1 MAKLFALEEMEVEN
15 QAVELEVSPEEG
27 EVADV
32 QVETEAEAAQVE
44 DNSEAIS
51 EGVEAADQ
59 LEEVEEVVEK
69 ASEEEGLDPVAA
81 EAIRIAV
88 EAICARIGA
97 NPKAVYPLY
106 AVENF
111 QSASSRKANTKIA
124 LEGISEFLK
133 NLWEKIKAA
142 LKKLW
147 SKISEFWN
155 KHFSS
160 LNRMQKALE
169 SMKEKVNAAKGV
181 PSNEDIKAPGSLLA
195 IFPVV
200 SGNYLGIDTVNTF
213 GKQVEAAKTVLETKF
228 KMFDNMTAVG
238 NINDIEKVVEEAK
251 GGLNIAFG
259 SEASPLPG
267 GKVYKW
273 TFKLEEETEDN
284 QKTYKLEVEEDHSEV
299 SASSDKVMV
308 EIANKDKLKQ
318 LIADTLTGVKAAVK
332 YRDKYEQRQKK
343 INDTFKAIDK
353 SINSMNKDDAHNA
366 RANLRAFNLI
376 MSKGPVVEAKYVT
389 AFTAQVK
396 GVLQFTNVCLK
407 NFKNA

>member
-69 ASEEEGLDPVAA
+69 ATEEEGLDPVAA

-97 NPKAVYPLY
+97 NSKAIYPLY

-147 SKISEFWN
+147 NKISEFWS

-169 SMKEKVNAAKGV
+169 SMKEKVNTAKGV
-181 PSNEDIKAPGSLLA
+181 PTSEEVKAPGSLLS

-200 SGNYLGIDTVNTF
+200 VGQYLDIDTINTF
-213 GKQVEAAKTVLETKF
+213 GKQVEEARTVLVNKF
-228 KMFDNMTAVG
+228 KIFENITTVG
-238 NINDIEKVVEEAK
+238 TIFDIERAVKEAK
-251 GGLNIAFG
+251 GGLKITFG
-259 SEASPLPG
+259 SETSPLPG
-267 GKVYKW
+267 GHVYNW
-273 TFKLEEETEDN
+273 TFKLEEETEDK
-284 QKTYKLEVEEDHSEV
+284 QKTYKLEVEENHSVV
-299 SASSDKVMV
+299 SASSDKIIV
-308 EIANKDKLKQ
+308 EIANKDKLKE
-318 LIADTLTGVKAAVK
+318 LIASTLTNVKAAIK

-343 INDTFKAIDK
+343 INGTFKAIDK
-353 SINSMNKDDAHNA
+353 SIGTMSKEVARVA
-366 RANLRAFNLI
+366 RANLRAFNLV
-376 MSKGPVVEAKYVT
+376 MSKGPVVEAKYVS

>member
-15 QAVELEVSPEEG
+15 QAVEFEVSPEEG

-32 QVETEAEAAQVE
+32 QVETETEAAEVE

-59 LEEVEEVVEK
+59 LEQVEEVVEK
-69 ASEEEGLDPVAA
+69 AAEEEGLDPVAA

-97 NPKAVYPLY
+97 NSKAVYPLY

-169 SMKEKVNAAKGV
+169 SMKEKVNTAKGV
-181 PSNEDIKAPGSLLA
+181 PSTEEVKAPGSLLS

-200 SGNYLGIDTVNTF
+200 SGNYLNIDTVNTF
-213 GKQVEAAKTVLETKF
+213 GKQVEAAKTVLENKF
-228 KMFDNMTAVG
+228 KIFDNMTTIG
-238 NINDIEKVVEEAK
+238 DIKDIEKVVKGAK

-267 GKVYKW
+267 GKVYNW

-284 QKTYKLEVEEDHSEV
+284 EKTYRLEVEEDHSEV
-299 SASSDKVMV
+299 SASSDKVIV

-318 LIADTLTGVKAAVK
+318 LIADTLNGVKAAIK

-343 INDTFKAIDK
+343 INDTFKAIDE
-353 SINSMNKDDAHNA
+353 SINLMKKEAARNA
-366 RANLRAFNLI
+366 RTNLRAFNLL
-376 MSKGPVVEAKYVT
+376 MSKGPVVEAKYVS